1 MGMTLLAK
9 VLWFCWV
16 FMIVDFVIVY
26 TDTIGKAGVYVKA
39 FFGLITIITVI
50 AIALLPFVNLL
61 WK

>member
-39 FFGLITIITVI
+39 L
-50 AIALLPFVNLL
+50 ALLPFVNLL